1 MKRLKKSIYK
11 KVCCGVLLVLALVRW
26 TCPSIVE
33 HRNADCDSVRI
44 ALNADSLVLLEPVTL
59 ADEEDSE
66 MAETVSLAPTVLAD
80 EKVESAESPVE
91 VEKPKSAARTA
102 RKWHPLGSVHSYKAC
117 FPDVQET
124 QIVAAKRWGVKPVKD
139 REMAEERKSELVY
152 VASSPYYVVDP
163 AMRSSI
169 PYLVPR
175 ASELLQRIGKNFLDS
190 LYVRGIPMHKI
201 IVSSVLRT
209 TEDVKKLQKSN
220 TNAVGQSC
228 HCFGTTVDIR
238 YTHFH
243 TVSPPDEPRRRE
255 VRDDTLKWV
264 LSQVLRD
271 LRKEGACYVKY
282 EVKQA
287 CFHLTVR

>member
-1 MKRLKKSIYK
+1 M
-11 KVCCGVLLVLALVRW
+11 G
-26 TCPSIVE
+26 
-33 HRNADCDSVRI
+33 
-44 ALNADSLVLLEPVTL
+44 
-59 ADEEDSE
+59 
-66 MAETVSLAPTVLAD
+66 
-80 EKVESAESPVE
+80 
-91 VEKPKSAARTA
+91 
-102 RKWHPLGSVHSYKAC
+102 
-117 FPDVQET
+117 
-124 QIVAAKRWGVKPVKD
+124 
-139 REMAEERKSELVY
+139 RESELVY

-163 AMRSSI
+163 SMRSSI

-175 ASELLQRIGKNFLDS
+175 ASELIQRIGKNFLDS

-201 IVSSVLRT
+201 IVTSVLRT
-209 TEDVKKLQKSN
+209 TEDVKKLQQSN
-220 TNAVGQSC
+220 SNAVEQSC

-238 YTHFH
+238 YTHYH

-271 LRKEGACYVKY
+271 LRKEEACYVKY